1 MVSFGKKEHLK
12 RIMRNILLI
21 ILATILCSCKKD
33 NFEIKILNTSI
44 STNDSV
50 RFELYNNTNEHY
62 LFYFENPKLDY
73 NSKSKNTIIAEVS
86 AENIAAKVE
95 VSSDPLY
102 ILNENGSF
110 NPQDIKEMEKYSTLA
125 KKRIHKV
132 ISPQSSVIF
141 TLPFIDSTNI
151 KGGKTYP
158 ILDDKKRYHL
168 KIKMDIDTN
177 LIGKK
182 ELENIKYNYKNNIKF
197 FHGKLASKTVKLK

>member
-102 ILNENGSF
+102 IY
-110 NPQDIKEMEKYSTLA
+110 IK
-125 KKRIHKV
+125 
-132 ISPQSSVIF
+132 
-141 TLPFIDSTNI
+141 
-151 KGGKTYP
+151 
-158 ILDDKKRYHL
+158 
-168 KIKMDIDTN
+168 
-177 LIGKK
+177 
-182 ELENIKYNYKNNIKF
+182 
-197 FHGKLASKTVKLK
+197 